1 MKLKH
6 LLLLLMTVVSFS
18 TTRAADGSDFT
29 FNDGVRY
36 SQWVINSR
44 LNSFSANTAK
54 MGFATFKAD
63 GTQISERNDGGKKKL
78 DYVPGLVAKGV
89 IEATQYYSQFTWA
102 APWTKPW
109 FLSVADY
116 GDKWYNVS
124 TAGGSLDDLNGV
136 KLYFALRELAK
147 TDGVYPKSD
156 TYDNAGT
163 AIGKAITGLGNH
175 NTYYSIKAGSLAGD
189 DVVGGWFHKEKYNNQ
204 MWLDGQYMGPALLA
218 QIINYK
224 NATNNVG
231 TDDWKLIIKQLDAVW
246 NMCWNN
252 TDKLLYH
259 GFEAYGGTG
268 TDDNATKSLAGTW
281 AGLNASTLH
290 SESYWGRA
298 CGWYFLALVDILHEM
313 DKANLSTNDTYKAD
327 YTRIKG
333 YLDELAAGL
342 KARQDATGENATY
355 GWYQI
360 LDKNGTYHA
369 SVYNNGQ
376 THTDT
381 YNYIES
387 SATAIFA
394 AAYIKAIRL
403 GYLSES
409 TYGETAR
416 NAYKCLVN
424 NFFAADGNDGVH
436 IFGSCRSAGLGSDK
450 TDGTGVAGET
460 NFRDGSN
467 AYYLLGSDVAK
478 VEKSEKVTEGKV
490 LGAFIL
496 AATEYEQL
504 YQTDKLLFEKDLA
517 PTYTLKSDKPSITLN
532 AYGVDG
538 VTYQWYK
545 DGGGAVTDATS
556 ATFTPTESGKY
567 YCTATA
573 NGKTITSSTT
583 DVTVTA
589 TDGVDNNTGDVKFSL
604 SNITAKSGTVNPN
617 TDYTI
622 PSTGASI
629 TGGSV
634 SVHNGKSSG
643 VEMVAN
649 NAINISGSG
658 SSYLCVTLY
667 NNLAVGDVIT
677 LDKSGTMYVG
687 NSTTKPGSSKTLP
700 YTITEGDGLAGQN
713 KLYLWKDGISSIK
726 SLTITTASTTCT
738 VTTSATN
745 GSIAVVDGSG
755 NTVTNLSSVAKG
767 TKLVFTATPDDGY
780 EFVSWTVDGTTVTG
794 NPYTIESLSAN
805 TSVTANFKATQKS
818 SDTNTTFGNGSLN
831 GTTLTVDSYAST
843 EAGSSQT
850 INVTLPAGAT
860 ATVTSGNA
868 TFADGVLTYTA
879 LAAGQSMAIKLLV
892 TAEAG
897 NTAEYTINVST
908 KSAGGSGTPSTATIS
923 WLDMALNSHN
933 ATTIAGIVTPEQFSS
948 CLTGNKGITSGLAT
962 NGNKS
967 INNIKYYRYNGFS
980 STEDTNIYFEYS
992 YVVAGAKFIPTKLT
1006 VDWASSGSKGGGF
1019 KVYGVNSDN
1028 TMIALTADKIQSGG
1042 DNVYNTDV
1050 IDISGATESLKAIR
1064 IVPFGSGANFI
1075 LNNVVLEGT
1084 VEVNGLNF
1092 DKGTLTDRALTVIH
1106 EPADAGQNC
1115 TIGIIPTDG
1124 VTCTLGELPAGV
1136 TASLSADGKTL
1147 TYNAP
1152 AAGTGFISIPL
1163 IATTADHNSYEYTVL
1178 VGTRVAPSYTSQYDN
1193 NKAWTPAVGGTIA
1206 LSKLINYEGDDVH
1219 VATISSGDA
1228 ATLSADGKTLTAVK
1242 TGEISLSLPATD
1254 NYSAASMKIQVN
1266 IGTDVAK
1273 NGTNAYTI
1281 ESDKVYS
1288 DGLAVNRENITM
1300 TFGNDGFWAKGTT
1313 FSAGQKNPTPNS
1325 GKIPTSGTY
1334 YKFTPAKNG
1343 TLTAEVYIGKTDDG
1357 KLRPLY
1363 VSENGTA
1370 IAATAGE
1377 FAVGKGET
1385 PAATEA
1391 YQGDVTFNVKANTD
1405 YYVYVNGS
1413 KMRFYGFTFVS
1424 VASSDNTATF
1434 SRGVLNGETLTVT
1447 HPESEASSPQT
1458 ITVTPAIDATCTSV
1472 SGPATLSGNTLS
1484 YTAPGAG
1491 ASLADITLTVTAE
1504 NGATKTYTIN
1514 VSTVGDVTT
1523 GNAIFSVSELDKFG
1537 VFTGQKREI
1546 EKQSVTLTAVDGSEG
1561 NVQGQENGSGAKV
1574 QKTAGFTIT
1583 PNPGYLITKV
1593 TLVTSQN
1600 NRHFDATPA
1609 QAGDIVQDDKTY
1621 EYSFNRI
1628 GDPITFSNNSGNGIY
1643 VTRIIVEY
1651 EKSVGTGKTIL
1662 AASFDKNEL
1671 TFYEDDTEIPAL
1683 PVLSVKIGDEVAD
1696 AGLYTVTYTSSNP
1709 KVVTVATNGKLTKVG
1724 AGSAVINAEIMPND
1738 GNTYA
1743 GSEAY
1748 YTVTVTSLE
1757 EPVVTAHDLT
1767 VYNTAGVQPQP
1778 VIEVFATDN
1787 GTPVRISNYYYTLQ
1801 FTEIEDNDDIINNDA
1816 GGKFILNG
1824 ESGDWKVGTTATMKV
1839 TVIPTEEAKQRFHI
1853 KETVAEFK
1861 VTVVE
1866 TGDMLLPYF
1875 GGVENGKMQKSAL
1888 VNARTF
1894 ITPVLYGGV
1903 EISEGF
1909 TFDCSFVD
1917 AVGSTTVATPAARLK
1932 SGTKKVTS
1940 FTGSKEANVTIY
1952 SGNSAETV
1960 YIHVVAKPNNDYKTQ
1975 YKQIEKWI
1983 SVDIGEY
1990 KRFLDVSIEPTKQT
2004 VPVGTMLDQLNDFTV
2019 TVRDEDGKTLSY
2031 EDGEYT
2037 MVWQSSSPGVA
2048 SVDRGEVAMYAT
2060 GRKVRA
2066 LSGGVADI
2074 KVIVSKG
2081 GYSDMG
2087 AVCTLTV
2094 TDEGMFKVNGNTTY
2108 SKGTQFTVDG
2118 LTLSLGGWMFSSMSD
2133 LTESPWQKYGTTSE
2147 KPGKDTAWGSPTT
2160 ANKKPL
2166 GFTHNIQM
2174 TNMKNAR
2181 QEYGSNCM
2189 PESRNIYNPKLV
2201 EQKFVLMDPMFN
2213 VPCAGAYFALSPMTC
2228 GTVTVYVRQNGI
2240 FEHSSGDYAYRPQRR
2255 VFVMDEQGHLV
2266 SSTPK
2271 LEYPTNWDM
2280 GNDGTVFTCDIL
2292 DKTVKEKSLYE
2303 LAGADPTKVDGVVP
2317 EAERQKVRNY
2327 VQDRLI
2333 GLKNFSIQNFKN
2345 GVYASNIV
2353 DTTFHN
2359 AAYENHKDTSYE
2371 LAARGWSV
2379 LSVAPVSYTFYV
2391 KPGKTYYIYNFG
2403 SKLGLYGFTFR
2414 KDNVTEDEFN
2424 WTDTKDVT
2432 PEPTAERHVAKVNI
2446 DRTFKAGVW
2455 AACVLPFSM
2464 TRQQVNAVF
2473 GDCFDNQEGHENGTQ
2488 ILYFDRV
2495 EGHKIYFRRHAY
2507 NTLVA
2512 GKPFLIK
2519 PAKEAVISSANMGD
2533 YPYVTIEAPTPQAEW
2548 GRTAGNTVGIG
2559 SIDTDYTWVSSY
2571 GSMTALP
2578 GDYYLNGNGDVSH
2591 CTEGYQIPIK
2601 GFRGYLKAKTKQAAS
2616 KVLQLA
2622 YDSNVDGDG
2631 EATPIEGLVMDS
2643 EGNFLEVPTSGVVY
2657 NLSGQ
2662 VVTRDADKL
2671 YTLPAGIYIVNGKK
2685 YIVR

>member
-6 LLLLLMTVVSFS
+6 LLLLLTTVVSFS
-18 TTRAADGSDFT
+18 ATRAADGSDFT

-54 MGFATFKAD
+54 MGFATFNAD

-224 NATNNVG
+224 NAKNNVS

-246 NMCWNN
+246 KMCWNS

-409 TYGETAR
+409 TYGETAKK
-416 NAYKCLVN
+416 AYQCIVN
-424 NFFAADGNDGVH
+424 NFFAADGKDGVH

-450 TDGTGVAGET
+450 TDGTGVEGGK

-604 SNITAKSGTVNPN
+604 SNITAKSGTVNQN

-658 SSYLCVTLY
+658 RSYLCVTLY

-767 TKLVFTATPDDGY
+767 TKLVFTATANPGY
-780 EFVSWTVDGTTVTG
+780 KFDAWNVVGTQGTASGTTYTISSLDQATTVTASFVKDSSTG
-794 NPYTIESLSAN
+794 NDGDICD
-805 TSVTANFKATQKS
+805 F
-818 SDTNTTFGNGSLN
+818 NG
-831 GTTLTVDSYAST
+831 G
-843 EAGSSQT
+843 GSSQT
-850 INVTLPAGAT
+850 WAKLITGKVQEL
-860 ATVTSGNA
+860 TSA
-868 TFADGVLTYTA
+868 VRYKDKDYSRGV
-879 LAAGQSMAIKLLV
+879 KF
-892 TAEAG
+892 E
-897 NTAEYTINVST
+897 
-908 KSAGGSGTPSTATIS
+908 
-923 WLDMALNSHN
+923 
-933 ATTIAGIVTPEQFSS
+933 
-948 CLTGNKGITSGLAT
+948 
-962 NGNKS
+962 
-967 INNIKYYRYNGFS
+967 S
-980 STEDTNIYFEYS
+980 STEIEITLSEPKTVNF
-992 YVVAGAKFIPTKLT
+992 VFAKT
-1006 VDWASSGSKGGGF
+1006 SK
-1019 KVYGVNSDN
+1019 S
-1028 TMIALTADKIQSGG
+1028 TAAIKI
-1042 DNVYNTDV
+1042 N
-1050 IDISGATESLKAIR
+1050 E
-1064 IVPFGSGANFI
+1064 GSGMTLEDKGDYYLVTVSLEAGKYSVKKAGSGESYLAAIELITLSASDLHI
-1075 LNNVVLEGT
+1075 LGT
-1084 VEVNGLNF
+1084 VEGESKTNYVN
-1092 DKGTLTDRALTVIH
+1092 
-1106 EPADAGQNC
+1106 
-1115 TIGIIPTDG
+1115 
-1124 VTCTLGELPAGV
+1124 
-1136 TASLSADGKTL
+1136 
-1147 TYNAP
+1147 
-1152 AAGTGFISIPL
+1152 
-1163 IATTADHNSYEYTVL
+1163 NSNT
-1178 VGTRVAPSYTSQYDN
+1178 
-1193 NKAWTPAVGGTIA
+1193 WTPAAGGTIA
-1206 LSKLINYEGDDVH
+1206 LSDLVKSSSTGAYTITSGND
-1219 VATISSGDA
+1219 VAT
-1228 ATLSADGKTLTAVK
+1228 LDGTTLTAQK
-1242 TGEISLSLPATD
+1242 GGTITLTQAADGE
-1254 NYSAASMKIQVN
+1254 YASGSVDIN
-1266 IGTDVAK
+1266 IAIGSNVAK
-1273 NGTNAYTI
+1273 NGTNAYTV
-1281 ESDKVYS
+1281 EKDKVYS
-1288 DGLAVNRENITM
+1288 DGLTVTREDITM
-1300 TFGNDGFWAKGTT
+1300 TFGNDGFWRKVTDGNLWTQ
-1313 FSAGQKNPTPNS
+1313 GQTNPNPAD

-1334 YKFTPAKNG
+1334 YKFRPTKNG
-1343 TLTAEVYIGKTDDG
+1343 TLKATVYIGKTDDG

-1370 IAATAGE
+1370 IEATAGSDT
-1377 FAVGKGET
+1377 VGKGET
-1385 PAATEA
+1385 PAATVA
-1391 YQGDVTFNVKANTD
+1391 YQGDVTFPVKANTD

-1413 KMRFYGFTFVS
+1413 KMRLLGFEFDPV
-1424 VASSDNTATF
+1424 VSSDNTATF

-1447 HPESEASSPQT
+1447 HHKSEANSAQT
-1458 ITVTPAIDATCTSV
+1458 ITVTPAIGATCTSV

-1491 ASLADITLTVTAE
+1491 ASLANITLTVTAE
-1504 NGATKTYTIN
+1504 NDATKTYTIN
-1514 VSTVGDVTT
+1514 VSTVGDVTI
-1523 GNAIFSVSELDKFG
+1523 GNAIFSLDELRRFG
-1537 VFTGQKREI
+1537 TRSGKGEVTVLSKEN
-1546 EKQSVTLTAVDGSEG
+1546 VTLTAT
-1561 NVQGQENGSGAKV
+1561 ENGVIEGGQTGTNGTKVKSG
-1574 QKTAGFTIT
+1574 AGFTIT
-1583 PNPGYLITKV
+1583 PNNGVRITKITIV
-1593 TLVTSQN
+1593 TDNTG
-1600 NRHFDATPA
+1600 RWFTATPT
-1609 QAGDIVQDDKTY
+1609 QEGEMKRTDKTY
-1621 EYSFNRI
+1621 EYSFNSI
-1628 GDPITFSNNSGNGIY
+1628 DQAVTFMNNSGNNLY
-1643 VTRIIVEY
+1643 ANRIIVEY
-1651 EKSVGTGKTIL
+1651 ENSVGTGKTIL

-1671 TFYEDDTEIPAL
+1671 SFYEDDTEISAL

-1709 KVVTVATNGKLTKVG
+1709 NVVAVDTNGKLTKVG
-1724 AGSAVINAEIMPND
+1724 AGSAVINAAITPKD
-1738 GNTYA
+1738 VNTYV
-1743 GSEAY
+1743 GSEAF
-1748 YTVTVTSLE
+1748 YTVTVKPLDIPT
-1757 EPVVTAHDLT
+1757 VYAHDIT
-1767 VYNTAGVQPQP
+1767 VYNTAGMQPEP
-1778 VIEVFATDN
+1778 VVDVYVKDEA
-1787 GTPVRISNYYYTLQ
+1787 GRSISLPKDYYTLAYTQ
-1801 FTEIEDNDDIINNDA
+1801 QSGDA
-1816 GGKFILNG
+1816 ILISDKTGKFILAG
-1824 ESGDWKVGTTATMKV
+1824 EAGNWTTGSAVVRVEFNPTDDARQQYHITDTYVDFNVHVLNAGDKF
-1839 TVIPTEEAKQRFHI
+1839 IPAI
-1853 KETVAEFK
+1853 
-1861 VTVVE
+1861 
-1866 TGDMLLPYF
+1866 
-1875 GGVENGKMQKSAL
+1875 GGVSE
-1888 VNARTF
+1888 ARIQISDNTSERSF
-1894 ITPVLYGGV
+1894 VTPVLYDGV
-1903 EISEGF
+1903 DLSTGF
-1909 TFDCSFVD
+1909 TFKYTLRDN
-1917 AVGSTTVATPAARLK
+1917 TN
-1932 SGTKKVTS
+1932 
-1940 FTGSKEANVTIY
+1940 TGSKFQNAASDGSVTSKGDGY
-1952 SGNSAETV
+1952 VTLLSGKTAGTV
-1960 YIHVVAKPNNDYKTQ
+1960 YIDITATPDENYKSLYNEVTKAIQVTVANLKCYNSVTITPSSITAKVGDVLQGFDIVVRDENDNIVSEDDYTMFWGSSAPGVVAIAGDRGAGVFKTMAAGQ
-1975 YKQIEKWI
+1975 AIVRVFVTDKDGKYSDRK
-1983 SVDIGEY
+1983 GEC
-1990 KRFLDVSIEPTKQT
+1990 
-2004 VPVGTMLDQLNDFTV
+2004 TV
-2019 TVRDEDGKTLSY
+2019 TVIDDGT
-2031 EDGEYT
+2031 
-2037 MVWQSSSPGVA
+2037 
-2048 SVDRGEVAMYAT
+2048 
-2060 GRKVRA
+2060 
-2066 LSGGVADI
+2066 
-2074 KVIVSKG
+2074 
-2081 GYSDMG
+2081 
-2087 AVCTLTV
+2087 
-2094 TDEGMFKVNGNTTY
+2094 FKVTPEKIAELTGDKYDSSQENYGITA
-2108 SKGTQFTVDG
+2108 SKLKGLELSVSDG
-2118 LTLSLGGWMFSSMSD
+2118 LSVVLGGWMFPNSVKGSH
-2133 LTESPWQKYGTTSE
+2133 GTTTE
-2147 KPGKDTAWGSPTT
+2147 TLGVDQWGAPTS
-2160 ANKKPL
+2160 KYRKPL
-2166 GFTHNIQM
+2166 GFTHSIQM
-2174 TNMKNAR
+2174 GDQKNAR
-2181 QEYGSNCM
+2181 QEYGSNCQ
-2189 PESRNIYNPKLV
+2189 PESNCIYDKTLTEVNDGFK
-2201 EQKFVLMDPMFN
+2201 LMDPMFN
-2213 VPCAGAYFALSPMTC
+2213 VPCSGSYLAFYPKTT
-2228 GTVTVYVRQNGI
+2228 GTVTVYIRQNGV
-2240 FEHSSGDYAYRPQRR
+2240 FDNQTKNGVTTCVYRPQRR
-2255 VFVMDEQGHLV
+2255 VFVIDEMGNFV

-2271 LEYPTNWDM
+2271 LEYPTTWQDNGLDP
-2280 GNDGTVFTCDIL
+2280 DGTKYTCDIL
-2292 DKTVKEKSLYE
+2292 GNSSEATKIYDLAKKDVTITGDTDKEK
-2303 LAGADPTKVDGVVP
+2303 
-2317 EAERQKVRNY
+2317 
-2327 VQDRLI
+2327 VQNWVKNHFE
-2333 GLKNFSIQNFKN
+2333 GLKTFDIDPEMFQN
-2345 GVYASNIV
+2345 GVYASNLANEI
-2353 DTTFHN
+2353 THN
-2359 AAYENHKDTSYE
+2359 NAQRNHSGDRAAK
-2371 LAARGWSV
+2371 GWCV
-2379 LSVAPVSYTFYV
+2379 LTAAPVSYKFNV
-2391 KPGKTYYIYNFG
+2391 KAGKTYYLYNFG
-2403 SKLGLYGFTFR
+2403 SKLGLFGFTFR
-2414 KDNVTEDEFN
+2414 PTDFVVDEKTWYQTSETNSPEKTPDN
-2424 WTDTKDVT
+2424 
-2432 PEPTAERHVAKVNI
+2432 HVAKVSI
-2446 DRTFKAGVW
+2446 PDRTFPAGIW
-2455 AACVLPFSM
+2455 SACVLPFSM
-2464 TRQQVNAVF
+2464 NRIQVNNVF
-2473 GDCFDNQEGHENGTQ
+2473 GDCYDKNNLKGTQ

-2507 NTLVA
+2507 NTIVA

-2519 PAKEAVISSANMGD
+2519 PTKEAVISSENMGTKF
-2533 YPYVTIEAPTPQAEW
+2533 PYVTIEAETPQAEW
-2548 GRTAGNTVGIG
+2548 GRTAGNTGGIG

-2591 CTEGYQIPIK
+2591 CTEGHQIPIK

-2616 KVLQLA
+2616 KVLKLA

-2631 EATPIEGLVMDS
+2631 EATPIEGLVMDR
-2643 EGNFLEVPTSGVVY
+2643 EGNLLEVPTSGVVY